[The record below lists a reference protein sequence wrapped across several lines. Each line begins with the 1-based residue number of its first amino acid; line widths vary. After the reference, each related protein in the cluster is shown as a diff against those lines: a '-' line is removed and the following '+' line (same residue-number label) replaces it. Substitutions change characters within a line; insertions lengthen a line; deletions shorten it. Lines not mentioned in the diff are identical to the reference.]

1 MAIINITKE
10 IFEEQI
16 LKADQPV
23 LVDFWAPW
31 CTYCRRIAPTF
42 DKIAEQQED
51 KLVFAKVNVDEA
63 PEIAEKYGIDTIPT
77 LLLFKNGEV
86 SLSIKSFKSLYFP
99 FSFLSCVITSMTL
112 FPRLL
117 IAASPYRIES
127 PATENPASP
136 SLMSGG
142 RMEIPIT
149 RQVLIYS
156 VIFFGFVITEV
167 SNAAINSTG

>member
-31 CTYCRRIAPTF
+31 CTYCRRIAPAF

-86 SLSIKSFKSLYFP
+86 TGTIVAPDSKAK
-99 FSFLSCVITSMTL
+99 
-112 FPRLL
+112 
-117 IAASPYRIES
+117 IE
-127 PATENPASP
+127 TFIQEY
-136 SLMSGG
+136 L
-142 RMEIPIT
+142 
-149 RQVLIYS
+149 
-156 VIFFGFVITEV
+156 
-167 SNAAINSTG
+167 

>member
-31 CTYCRRIAPTF
+31 CTYCRRIAPAF
-42 DKIAEQQED
+42 DKIAEQQEN

-86 SLSIKSFKSLYFP
+86 VGTIVAPDSKAK
-99 FSFLSCVITSMTL
+99 
-112 FPRLL
+112 
-117 IAASPYRIES
+117 IE
-127 PATENPASP
+127 TFIQEY
-136 SLMSGG
+136 L
-142 RMEIPIT
+142 
-149 RQVLIYS
+149 
-156 VIFFGFVITEV
+156 
-167 SNAAINSTG
+167 

>member
-86 SLSIKSFKSLYFP
+86 AGTI
-99 FSFLSCVITSMTL
+99 VEI
-112 FPRLL
+112 
-117 IAASPYRIES
+117 
-127 PATENPASP
+127 
-136 SLMSGG
+136 G
-142 RMEIPIT
+142 RAH
-149 RQVLIYS
+149 V
-156 VIFFGFVITEV
+156 
-167 SNAAINSTG
+167 

>member
-31 CTYCRRIAPTF
+31 CTYCRRIAPAF
-42 DKIAEQQED
+42 DKIAKQQED

-86 SLSIKSFKSLYFP
+86 EGTIVAPDSKAK
-99 FSFLSCVITSMTL
+99 
-112 FPRLL
+112 
-117 IAASPYRIES
+117 IE
-127 PATENPASP
+127 TFIQEY
-136 SLMSGG
+136 L
-142 RMEIPIT
+142 
-149 RQVLIYS
+149 
-156 VIFFGFVITEV
+156 
-167 SNAAINSTG
+167 

>member
-86 SLSIKSFKSLYFP
+86 AGTIVEPDSKAK
-99 FSFLSCVITSMTL
+99 
-112 FPRLL
+112 
-117 IAASPYRIES
+117 IE
-127 PATENPASP
+127 TFIQEY
-136 SLMSGG
+136 L
-142 RMEIPIT
+142 
-149 RQVLIYS
+149 
-156 VIFFGFVITEV
+156 
-167 SNAAINSTG
+167 

>member
-16 LKADQPV
+16 LKADQSV

-31 CTYCRRIAPTF
+31 CTYCRRIAPAF
-42 DKIAEQQED
+42 DKIAEQQEN

-86 SLSIKSFKSLYFP
+86 AGTIVVPDSKAK
-99 FSFLSCVITSMTL
+99 
-112 FPRLL
+112 
-117 IAASPYRIES
+117 IE
-127 PATENPASP
+127 TFIQEY
-136 SLMSGG
+136 L
-142 RMEIPIT
+142 
-149 RQVLIYS
+149 
-156 VIFFGFVITEV
+156 
-167 SNAAINSTG
+167 

>member
-16 LKADQPV
+16 LKASQSV

-31 CTYCRRIAPTF
+31 CTYCRRIAPAF

-51 KLVFAKVNVDEA
+51 KLVFAKVNVDEV

-86 SLSIKSFKSLYFP
+86 ARFARQERSLHRILRQKLKHLFKNI
-99 FSFLSCVITSMTL
+99 CKM
-112 FPRLL
+112 
-117 IAASPYRIES
+117 
-127 PATENPASP
+127 
-136 SLMSGG
+136 
-142 RMEIPIT
+142 
-149 RQVLIYS
+149 
-156 VIFFGFVITEV
+156 
-167 SNAAINSTG
+167 

>member
-31 CTYCRRIAPTF
+31 CTYCRRIAPAF

-77 LLLFKNGEV
+77 LKTEKWQERSLHRILRQKLKHLFKN
-86 SLSIKSFKSLYFP
+86 ICK
-99 FSFLSCVITSMTL
+99 M
-112 FPRLL
+112 
-117 IAASPYRIES
+117 
-127 PATENPASP
+127 
-136 SLMSGG
+136 
-142 RMEIPIT
+142 
-149 RQVLIYS
+149 
-156 VIFFGFVITEV
+156 
-167 SNAAINSTG
+167 